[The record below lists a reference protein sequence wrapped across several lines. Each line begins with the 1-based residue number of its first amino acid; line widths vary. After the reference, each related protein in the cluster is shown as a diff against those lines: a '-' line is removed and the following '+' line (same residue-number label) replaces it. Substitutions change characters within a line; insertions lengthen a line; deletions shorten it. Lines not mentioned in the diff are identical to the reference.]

1 MTVFATPEQITSVG
15 EEQLVDALDSKYD
28 TLRDKLL
35 SEAMMKEMGAAEWQA
50 LSEQERQARLVK
62 MKVKERRLRKE
73 GKPWALCA
81 MISKKK
87 HTILIIKSMNRWP
100 MDYQINQFMIK
111 SVNAFDDLFLLIM
124 IILMTFVV
132 SW

>member
-62 MKVKERRLRKE
+62 MKVKERRLRNE

-81 MISKKK
+81 MINKKK
-87 HTILIIKSMNRWP
+87 HYFDHKINESMTKWTNGLP
-100 MDYQINQFMIK
+100 N
-111 SVNAFDDLFLLIM
+111 
-124 IILMTFVV
+124 
-132 SW
+132 